1 MIHWRAHAVRIPVTL
16 LIAAMLVVFQCALV
30 MDVKL
35 DDLEKAKNTSNKSEW
50 GGQKVALWIVFGAK
64 IKPKMVSKS
73 VLARIAV

>member
-1 MIHWRAHAVRIPVTL
+1 MIHWRVYAVRISVTL

-50 GGQKVALWIVFGAK
+50 GGQMITLRIVFGAK